1 MDIRKDGENI
11 MSGALSSLNYFDD
24 IFNEVIE
31 VNYDDR
37 KLILNDVITDD
48 LIEWLC
54 FSIINW
60 NNEDKDI
67 PVDKRRKITIYI
79 NSGGGDLIAGRFV
92 LDIIKYSK
100 TPVITVALAQCCS
113 MASYILASGHI
124 RYCFPNSILLYHDGT
139 QGIYSTTNKAKDT
152 MAFYEK
158 LDDDMKKYMLSH
170 SKMTEE
176 FLDSISDREY
186 YMFSSEMKELGII
199 DKIIGIDCDLDE
211 IL

>member
-1 MDIRKDGENI
+1 
-11 MSGALSSLNYFDD
+11 MSSSLNYFDD
-24 IFNEVIE
+24 IFNDIIE
-31 VNYDDR
+31 INYDDR

-48 LIEWLC
+48 IIEWLC

-67 PVDKRRKITIYI
+67 PVEKRKKITIFI

-92 LDIIKYSK
+92 LDCINNSK
-100 TPVITVALAQCCS
+100 TPIITVGLSQCCS
-113 MASYILASGHI
+113 MACYILASGHT
-124 RYCFPNSILLYHDGT
+124 RYCFQNSIMLYHDGT
-139 QGIYSTTNKAKDT
+139 QGVYSTTNKAKDT

-158 LDDDMKKYMLSH
+158 LDDHLKRYILKH
-170 SKMTEE
+170 SKMSED
-176 FLDSISDREY
+176 FLDNISDREY
-186 YMFSSEMKELGII
+186 YMFSDEMKELGLV